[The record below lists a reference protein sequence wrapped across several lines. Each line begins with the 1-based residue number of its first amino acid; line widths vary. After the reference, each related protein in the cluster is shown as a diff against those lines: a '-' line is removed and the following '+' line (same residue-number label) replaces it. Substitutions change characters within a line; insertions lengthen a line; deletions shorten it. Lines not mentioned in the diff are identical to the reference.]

1 MNVYFGHYDFGGY
14 LMKLSCLQENLSKG
28 LSIISRAVATRTTL
42 PITQN
47 VLLSTDQS
55 QLKLAATN
63 LEIAI
68 SCWVGAKIEN
78 EGAITVP
85 ARVFNE
91 FISSLP
97 SDIISLNLKHHT
109 LELKCGRYEARIN
122 GLDAAD
128 FPPIPQVGDGF
139 RTKMKAEDLKQA
151 ISQVAF
157 AAATEESR
165 PVLTGVQTE
174 FEGGRLT
181 LAAADGFRLA
191 VHRSNLL
198 EPVKDKVSMII
209 PAKAYNELNRLM
221 TDPEQEVE
229 ITLNTQKSQILFKM
243 KNIEMVSQLI
253 QGTFPNYTQLIP
265 QTYTTKARID
275 VAEFQ
280 RAIKMASIFARDGS
294 GIARLIITPG
304 ATVEAGKLTISARAD
319 EIGDN
324 IGEIDALVDG
334 EAAKIAFNARYL
346 SDVLSVIK
354 QAQVSLEVTTPSNPG
369 VIRPVGADNYD
380 HVVMPM
386 FVQW

>member
-1 MNVYFGHYDFGGY
+1 
-14 LMKLSCLQENLSKG
+14 MKLSCLQENLNKG
-28 LSIISRAVATRTTL
+28 LGIIGRAVASRTTL

-47 VLLSTDQS
+47 VLISTDES

-68 SCWVGAKIEN
+68 SCWIGAKIES
-78 EGAITVP
+78 EGSITLP
-85 ARVFNE
+85 ARVLTE
-91 FISSLP
+91 FVGSLP
-97 SDIISLNLKHHT
+97 SDIISLSLKHHT
-109 LELKCGRYEARIN
+109 MELKCGRYEARIN

-139 RTKMKAEDLKQA
+139 STKVKAEDLKQA

-174 FEGGRLT
+174 FEGSKLT
-181 LAAADGFRLA
+181 MAAADGFRLA
-191 VHRSNLL
+191 VHRTTLA
-198 EPVKDKVSMII
+198 EPVKEKVAMII
-209 PAKAYNELNRLM
+209 PAKAYHELNRLM
-221 TDPEQEVE
+221 GADDQEIE
-229 ITLNTQKSQILFKM
+229 ITLNSQKSQVLFKL
-243 KNIEMVSQLI
+243 KGIEMVSQLI
-253 QGTFPNYTQLIP
+253 QGTFPNYSQLIP
-265 QTYTTKARID
+265 QSYGTKARID
-275 VAEFQ
+275 VAEFL
-280 RAIKMASIFARDGS
+280 RAIKMAAIFARDGS
-294 GIARLIITPG
+294 GIARVIVTPG
-304 ATVEAGKLTISARAD
+304 ATVEAGKITVSARAD

-324 IGEIDALVDG
+324 VGEIDALVDG

-346 SDVLSVIK
+346 ADVLSVVK

-369 VIRPVGADNYD
+369 VIRPVGVDNYD

>member
-1 MNVYFGHYDFGGY
+1 
-14 LMKLSCLQENLSKG
+14 MKLSCLQENLNKG
-28 LSIISRAVATRTTL
+28 LGIIGRAVASRTTL

-47 VLLSTDQS
+47 VLITTDES

-68 SCWVGAKIEN
+68 SCWIGAKIES
-78 EGAITVP
+78 EGSITIP
-85 ARVFNE
+85 ARVLTE
-91 FISSLP
+91 FVGSLP

-109 LELKCGRYEARIN
+109 LEIKSGRYEARIN

-139 RTKMKAEDLKQA
+139 STKVKAEDLKQA
-151 ISQVAF
+151 ISLVAF

-174 FEGGRLT
+174 FEGSKLT
-181 LAAADGFRLA
+181 MAAADGFRLA
-191 VHRSNLL
+191 VHRTTLA
-198 EPVKDKVSMII
+198 EPVKEKVAMII
-209 PAKAYNELNRLM
+209 PAKAYHELNRLM
-221 TDPEQEVE
+221 GSEDQEIE
-229 ITLNTQKSQILFKM
+229 ITLNSQKSQVLFKL
-243 KNIEMVSQLI
+243 KGIEMVSQLI
-253 QGTFPNYTQLIP
+253 QGAFPNYSQLIP
-265 QTYTTKARID
+265 QTYGTKARID
-275 VAEFQ
+275 VAEFL
-280 RAIKMASIFARDGS
+280 RAIKMAAIFARDGS
-294 GIARLIITPG
+294 GIARVIVTPG
-304 ATVEAGKLTISARAD
+304 ATVEAGKITISARAD

-324 IGEIDALVDG
+324 VGEIDALVDG

-346 SDVLSVIK
+346 ADVLSVIK

-369 VIRPVGADNYD
+369 VIRPVGTDNYD

>member
-1 MNVYFGHYDFGGY
+1 
-14 LMKLSCLQENLSKG
+14 L
-28 LSIISRAVATRTTL
+28 I
-42 PITQN
+42 
-47 VLLSTDQS
+47 STDQS

-68 SCWVGAKIEN
+68 CSWIGAKIES
-78 EGAITVP
+78 EGSITVP
-85 ARVFNE
+85 ARVFTE
-91 FISSLP
+91 FVSSLP
-97 SDIISLNLKHHT
+97 SDVISLNLKHHT
-109 LELKCGRYEARIN
+109 LEIKCGRYEARIN

-139 RTKMKAEDLKQA
+139 STKVLAEELKHA
-151 ISQVAF
+151 INQVAF

-174 FEGGRLT
+174 FEGGKMT
-181 LAAADGFRLA
+181 MAAADGFRLA
-191 VHRSNLL
+191 VHRNNLI
-198 EPVKDKVSMII
+198 EPVKEKVSMII
-209 PAKAYNELNRLM
+209 PAKAYHELNRLM
-221 TDPEQEVE
+221 TEPDQEIE
-229 ITLNTQKSQILFKM
+229 IHLNAQKSQVLFKL

-253 QGTFPNYTQLIP
+253 QGTFPNYSQLIP
-265 QTYTTKARID
+265 QTYGTKARID

-294 GIARLIITPG
+294 GIARVIVTPG
-304 ATVEAGKLTISARAD
+304 ATAETGKVTISARAD

-324 IGEIDALVDG
+324 VGEIDALVDG

-346 SDVLSVIK
+346 ADVLSVIK

-369 VIRPVGADNYD
+369 VIRPVGVDNYD

>member
-1 MNVYFGHYDFGGY
+1 
-14 LMKLSCLQENLSKG
+14 MKLSCLQENLNKG
-28 LSIISRAVATRTTL
+28 LGIIGRAVASRTTL

-47 VLLSTDQS
+47 VLISTDES

-68 SCWVGAKIEN
+68 SCWIGAKIES
-78 EGAITVP
+78 EGSITIP
-85 ARVFNE
+85 ARVLTE
-91 FISSLP
+91 FVNSLP
-97 SDIISLNLKHHT
+97 SDVINLNLKHHT
-109 LELKCGRYEARIN
+109 MELKCGRYEARIN

-139 RTKMKAEDLKQA
+139 STKVKGEDLKQA

-174 FEGGRLT
+174 FEGNKLT
-181 LAAADGFRLA
+181 MAAADGFRLA
-191 VHRSNLL
+191 VHRTELAKA
-198 EPVKDKVSMII
+198 VKEKVAMII
-209 PAKAYNELNRLM
+209 PAKAYHELNRLM
-221 TDPEQEVE
+221 TADDQEIE
-229 ITLNTQKSQILFKM
+229 INLNAQKSQVLFKL
-243 KNIEMVSQLI
+243 KGVEMVSQLI
-253 QGTFPNYTQLIP
+253 QGTFPNYSQLIP
-265 QTYTTKARID
+265 QTYGTKARID
-275 VAEFQ
+275 VAEFL
-280 RAIKMASIFARDGS
+280 RAIKMAAIFARDGS
-294 GIARLIITPG
+294 GIARIIVTPG
-304 ATVEAGKLTISARAD
+304 ASVEAGKITISARAD

-324 IGEIDALVDG
+324 VGEIDALVDG

-346 SDVLSVIK
+346 ADVLSVVK

-369 VIRPVGADNYD
+369 VIRPVGVDNYD

>member
-1 MNVYFGHYDFGGY
+1 
-14 LMKLSCLQENLSKG
+14 MKLSCLQENLNKG
-28 LSIISRAVATRTTL
+28 LGIIGRAVASRTTL

-47 VLLSTDQS
+47 VLISTDEK

-68 SCWVGAKIEN
+68 SCWIGAKIEN
-78 EGAITVP
+78 EGSITIP
-85 ARVFNE
+85 ARVLTE
-91 FISSLP
+91 FVASLP
-97 SDIISLNLKHHT
+97 SDVINLNLKHHT
-109 LELKCGRYEARIN
+109 LELKSGRYEARIN

-139 RTKMKAEDLKQA
+139 STKVKAEDLKQA

-174 FEGGRLT
+174 FEGSKLT
-181 LAAADGFRLA
+181 MAAADGFRLA
-191 VHRSNLL
+191 VHRTELS
-198 EPVKDKVSMII
+198 EPVKEKVAMII
-209 PAKAYNELNRLM
+209 PAKAYHELNRLM
-221 TDPEQEVE
+221 GADDQEIE
-229 ITLNTQKSQILFKM
+229 ITLNAQKSQVLFKL
-243 KNIEMVSQLI
+243 KGIEMVSQLI
-253 QGTFPNYTQLIP
+253 QGTFPNYSQLIP
-265 QTYTTKARID
+265 QTYGTKARID
-275 VAEFQ
+275 VAEFL
-280 RAIKMASIFARDGS
+280 RAIKMAAIFARDGS
-294 GIARLIITPG
+294 GIARVIVTPG
-304 ATVEAGKLTISARAD
+304 ATVEAGKITISARAD

-324 IGEIDALVDG
+324 VGEIDALVDG

-346 SDVLSVIK
+346 ADVLSVVK

-369 VIRPVGADNYD
+369 VIRPVGVDNYD

>member
-1 MNVYFGHYDFGGY
+1 
-14 LMKLSCLQENLSKG
+14 MKLSCLQENLNKG
-28 LSIISRAVATRTTL
+28 LGIIGRAVATRTTL

-47 VLLSTDQS
+47 VLISTDQS

-68 SCWVGAKIEN
+68 SSWIGAKIEN
-78 EGAITVP
+78 EGSITVP
-85 ARVFNE
+85 ARVFTD

-97 SDIISLNLKHHT
+97 NDVISLNLKHHT
-109 LELKCGRYEARIN
+109 LEIKCGRYEARIN

-139 RTKMKAEDLKQA
+139 MTKILEEELKQA
-151 ISQVAF
+151 IGQVAF

-174 FEGGRLT
+174 FEGGKLT

-191 VHRSNLL
+191 VHRSNLI

-209 PAKAYNELNRLM
+209 PAKAYHELHRLM
-221 TDPEQEVE
+221 SEPNQEIE
-229 ITLNTQKSQILFKM
+229 ITQNAQKSQVLFKL
-243 KNIEMVSQLI
+243 KNIEMVSQII
-253 QGTFPNYTQLIP
+253 QGSFPNYSQLIP
-265 QTYTTKARID
+265 QTYGTKARID

-294 GIARLIITPG
+294 GIARVIVTPG
-304 ATVEAGKLTISARAD
+304 ATVEAGKVTISARAD

-324 IGEIDALVDG
+324 VGEIDALVDG

-369 VIRPVGADNYD
+369 VIRPVGVDNYD

>member
-1 MNVYFGHYDFGGY
+1 
-14 LMKLSCLQENLSKG
+14 MKLSCLQENLNKG
-28 LSIISRAVATRTTL
+28 LGIIGRAVASRTTL

-47 VLLSTDQS
+47 VLITTDQS

-68 SCWVGAKIEN
+68 SCWIGAKIEN
-78 EGAITVP
+78 EGSITIP
-85 ARVFNE
+85 ARVLTE
-91 FISSLP
+91 FVGSLP

-128 FPPIPQVGDGF
+128 FPPIPQVGDDF
-139 RTKMKAEDLKQA
+139 STKVKAEDLKLA

-174 FEGGRLT
+174 FEGSKLT
-181 LAAADGFRLA
+181 MAAADGFRLA
-191 VHRSNLL
+191 VHRANLL
-198 EPVKDKVSMII
+198 EPVKEKVAMII
-209 PAKAYNELNRLM
+209 PAKAYHELNRLM
-221 TDPEQEVE
+221 TADDQEIE
-229 ITLNTQKSQILFKM
+229 ITLNTQKSQVLFKL
-243 KNIEMVSQLI
+243 KGIEMVSQLI
-253 QGTFPNYTQLIP
+253 QGTFPNYSQLIP
-265 QTYTTKARID
+265 QTYGTKARID
-275 VAEFQ
+275 VAEFL
-280 RAIKMASIFARDGS
+280 RAIKMAAIFARDGS
-294 GIARLIITPG
+294 GIARVIVTPG
-304 ATVEAGKLTISARAD
+304 ATVEAGKITISARAD

-324 IGEIDALVDG
+324 VGEIDALVDG

-346 SDVLSVIK
+346 ADVLSVVK

-369 VIRPVGADNYD
+369 VIRPVGVDNYD

>member
-1 MNVYFGHYDFGGY
+1 
-14 LMKLSCLQENLSKG
+14 MKLSCLQENLNKG
-28 LSIISRAVATRTTL
+28 LGIIGRAVASRTTL

-47 VLLSTDQS
+47 VLMTTDQS

-68 SCWVGAKIEN
+68 SCWIGAKIEN
-78 EGAITVP
+78 EGSITIP
-85 ARVFNE
+85 ARVLTE
-91 FISSLP
+91 FVGSLP

-128 FPPIPQVGDGF
+128 FPPIPQVGDDF
-139 RTKMKAEDLKQA
+139 STKVKAEDLKLA
-151 ISQVAF
+151 INQVAF

-174 FEGGRLT
+174 FEGSKLT
-181 LAAADGFRLA
+181 MAAADGFRLA
-191 VHRSNLL
+191 VHRANLI
-198 EPVKDKVSMII
+198 EPVKEKVAMII
-209 PAKAYNELNRLM
+209 PAKAYHELNRLM
-221 TDPEQEVE
+221 GNEDQEIE
-229 ITLNTQKSQILFKM
+229 ITLNSQKSQVLFKL
-243 KNIEMVSQLI
+243 KGIEMVSQLI
-253 QGTFPNYTQLIP
+253 QGNFPNYSQLIP
-265 QTYTTKARID
+265 QTYGTKARID
-275 VAEFQ
+275 VAEFL
-280 RAIKMASIFARDGS
+280 RAIKMAAIFARDGS
-294 GIARLIITPG
+294 GIARVIVTPG
-304 ATVEAGKLTISARAD
+304 ATVEAGKITISARAD

-346 SDVLSVIK
+346 ADVLSVVK
-354 QAQVSLEVTTPSNPG
+354 QAQVSLEVSTPSNPG

>member
-1 MNVYFGHYDFGGY
+1 
-14 LMKLSCLQENLSKG
+14 MKLSCLQENLNKG
-28 LSIISRAVATRTTL
+28 LGIIGRAVASRTTL

-47 VLLSTDQS
+47 VLISTDES

-68 SCWVGAKIEN
+68 SCWIGAKIES
-78 EGAITVP
+78 EGSITLP
-85 ARVFNE
+85 ARVLTE
-91 FISSLP
+91 FVGSLP

-109 LELKCGRYEARIN
+109 MELKCGRYEARIN

-139 RTKMKAEDLKQA
+139 STKVKAEDLKQA

-174 FEGGRLT
+174 FEGTKLIM
-181 LAAADGFRLA
+181 AAADGFRLA
-191 VHRSNLL
+191 VHRTTLA
-198 EPVKDKVSMII
+198 EPVKEKVAMII
-209 PAKAYNELNRLM
+209 PAKAYHELNRLM
-221 TDPEQEVE
+221 GADDQEIE
-229 ITLNTQKSQILFKM
+229 ITLNSQKSQVLFKL
-243 KNIEMVSQLI
+243 KGIEMVSQLI
-253 QGTFPNYTQLIP
+253 QGTFPNYSQLIP
-265 QTYTTKARID
+265 QTYGTKARID
-275 VAEFQ
+275 VAEFL
-280 RAIKMASIFARDGS
+280 RAIKMAAIFARDGS
-294 GIARLIITPG
+294 GIARVIVTPG
-304 ATVEAGKLTISARAD
+304 ATVEAGKITVSARAD

-324 IGEIDALVDG
+324 VGEIDALVDG

-346 SDVLSVIK
+346 ADVLSVVK

-369 VIRPVGADNYD
+369 VIRPVGVDNYD

>member
-1 MNVYFGHYDFGGY
+1 
-14 LMKLSCLQENLSKG
+14 MKLSCLQENLNKG
-28 LSIISRAVATRTTL
+28 LGIIGRAVASRTTL

-47 VLLSTDQS
+47 VLISTDES

-68 SCWVGAKIEN
+68 SCWIGAKIEG
-78 EGAITVP
+78 EGSITIP
-85 ARVFNE
+85 ARVLTE
-91 FISSLP
+91 FVGSLP

-139 RTKMKAEDLKQA
+139 NTKVKAEDLKQA

-174 FEGGRLT
+174 FEGSKLT
-181 LAAADGFRLA
+181 MAAADGFRLA
-191 VHRSNLL
+191 VHRTTLA
-198 EPVKDKVSMII
+198 EPVKEKVAMII
-209 PAKAYNELNRLM
+209 PAKAYHELNRLM
-221 TDPEQEVE
+221 GSEDQEIE
-229 ITLNTQKSQILFKM
+229 ITLNAQKSQVLFKL
-243 KNIEMVSQLI
+243 KGIEMVSQLI
-253 QGTFPNYTQLIP
+253 QGAFPNYSQLIP
-265 QTYTTKARID
+265 QTYGTKARID
-275 VAEFQ
+275 VAEFL
-280 RAIKMASIFARDGS
+280 RAIKMAAIFARDGS
-294 GIARLIITPG
+294 GIARVIVTPG
-304 ATVEAGKLTISARAD
+304 ATVEAGKITISARAD

-324 IGEIDALVDG
+324 VGEIDALVDG

-346 SDVLSVIK
+346 ADVLSVVK

-369 VIRPVGADNYD
+369 VIRPVGTDNYD

>member
-1 MNVYFGHYDFGGY
+1 
-14 LMKLSCLQENLSKG
+14 MKLSCLQENLNKG
-28 LSIISRAVATRTTL
+28 LGIIGRAVASRTTL

-47 VLLSTDQS
+47 VLISTDES

-68 SCWVGAKIEN
+68 SCWIGAKIES
-78 EGAITVP
+78 EGSITLP
-85 ARVFNE
+85 ARVLTE
-91 FISSLP
+91 FVGSLP
-97 SDIISLNLKHHT
+97 SDIISLSLKHHT
-109 LELKCGRYEARIN
+109 MELKCGRYEARIN

-139 RTKMKAEDLKQA
+139 STKVKAEDLKQA

-174 FEGGRLT
+174 FEGTKLIM
-181 LAAADGFRLA
+181 AAADGFRLA
-191 VHRSNLL
+191 VHRTTLA
-198 EPVKDKVSMII
+198 EPVNEKVAMII
-209 PAKAYNELNRLM
+209 PAKAYHELNRLM
-221 TDPEQEVE
+221 GADDQEIE
-229 ITLNTQKSQILFKM
+229 ITLNSQKSQVLFKL
-243 KNIEMVSQLI
+243 KGIEMVSQLI
-253 QGTFPNYTQLIP
+253 QGTFPNYSQLIP
-265 QTYTTKARID
+265 QTYGTKARID
-275 VAEFQ
+275 VAEFL
-280 RAIKMASIFARDGS
+280 RAIKMAAIFARDGS
-294 GIARLIITPG
+294 GIARVIVTPG
-304 ATVEAGKLTISARAD
+304 ATVEAGKITISARAD

-324 IGEIDALVDG
+324 VGEIDALVDG

-346 SDVLSVIK
+346 ADVLSVVK

-369 VIRPVGADNYD
+369 VIRPVGVDNYD

>member
-1 MNVYFGHYDFGGY
+1 
-14 LMKLSCLQENLSKG
+14 MKLSCLQENLNKG
-28 LSIISRAVATRTTL
+28 LGIIGRAVASRPTL

-47 VLLSTDQS
+47 VLISTDES

-68 SCWVGAKIEN
+68 SCWIGAKIEN
-78 EGAITVP
+78 EGSITIP
-85 ARVFNE
+85 ARVLTE
-91 FISSLP
+91 FVGSLP

-109 LELKCGRYEARIN
+109 LEIKCGRYEARIN

-139 RTKMKAEDLKQA
+139 TTKVKAEDLKQA

-174 FEGGRLT
+174 FEGSKLT
-181 LAAADGFRLA
+181 MAAADGFRLA
-191 VHRSNLL
+191 VHRTTLAD
-198 EPVKDKVSMII
+198 PVKEKAAMII
-209 PAKAYNELNRLM
+209 PAKAYHELNRLM
-221 TDPEQEVE
+221 GADDQEIE
-229 ITLNTQKSQILFKM
+229 ITLNAQKSQVLFKL
-243 KNIEMVSQLI
+243 KGIEMVSQLI
-253 QGTFPNYTQLIP
+253 QGTFPNYSQLIP
-265 QTYTTKARID
+265 QTYGTKARID
-275 VAEFQ
+275 VAEFL
-280 RAIKMASIFARDGS
+280 RAIKMAAIFARDGS
-294 GIARLIITPG
+294 GIARVIVTPG
-304 ATVEAGKLTISARAD
+304 ATVEAGKITISARAD

-324 IGEIDALVDG
+324 VGEIDALVDG

-346 SDVLSVIK
+346 ADVLSVVK

-369 VIRPVGADNYD
+369 VIRPVGVDNYD

>member
-1 MNVYFGHYDFGGY
+1 
-14 LMKLSCLQENLSKG
+14 MKLSCLQENLNKG
-28 LSIISRAVATRTTL
+28 LGIIGRAVASRTTL

-47 VLLSTDQS
+47 VLIATDES

-68 SCWVGAKIEN
+68 SCWVGAKIES
-78 EGAITVP
+78 EGSITIP
-85 ARVFNE
+85 ARVLTE
-91 FISSLP
+91 FVASLP
-97 SDIISLNLKHHT
+97 SDVISLNLKHHT
-109 LELKCGRYEARIN
+109 LELKSGRYEARIN

-139 RTKMKAEDLKQA
+139 STKVKAEDLKQA

-174 FEGGRLT
+174 FEGSKLT
-181 LAAADGFRLA
+181 MAAADGFRLA
-191 VHRSNLL
+191 VHRTELS
-198 EPVKDKVSMII
+198 EPVKEKVAMII
-209 PAKAYNELNRLM
+209 PAKAYHELSRLM
-221 TDPEQEVE
+221 GTDDQEIE
-229 ITLNTQKSQILFKM
+229 ITLNTQKSQVLFKL
-243 KNIEMVSQLI
+243 KGIEMVSQLI
-253 QGTFPNYTQLIP
+253 QGTFPNYSQLIP
-265 QTYTTKARID
+265 QTYGTKARID
-275 VAEFQ
+275 VAEFL
-280 RAIKMASIFARDGS
+280 RAIKMAAIFARDGS
-294 GIARLIITPG
+294 GIARVIVTPG
-304 ATVEAGKLTISARAD
+304 ATVEAGKITISARAD

-324 IGEIDALVDG
+324 VGEIDALVDG

-346 SDVLSVIK
+346 ADVLSVVK

-369 VIRPVGADNYD
+369 VIRPVGVDNYD

>member
-1 MNVYFGHYDFGGY
+1 
-14 LMKLSCLQENLSKG
+14 MKLSCLQENLNKG
-28 LSIISRAVATRTTL
+28 LGIIGRAVATRTTL

-47 VLLSTDQS
+47 VLISTDQS

-68 SCWVGAKIEN
+68 SSWIGAKIES
-78 EGAITVP
+78 EGSITVP
-85 ARVFNE
+85 ARVFTD

-97 SDIISLNLKHHT
+97 NDVISLNLKHHT
-109 LELKCGRYEARIN
+109 LEIKCGRYEARIN

-139 RTKMKAEDLKQA
+139 MTRILEEELKQA

-174 FEGGRLT
+174 FEGGKLT

-191 VHRSNLL
+191 VHRSNLI
-198 EPVKDKVSMII
+198 EPVKDKVTMII
-209 PAKAYNELNRLM
+209 PAKAYHELNRLM
-221 TDPEQEVE
+221 TEPDQEVE
-229 ITLNTQKSQILFKM
+229 ITQNAQKSQVLFKL
-243 KNIEMVSQLI
+243 KNIEMVSQII
-253 QGTFPNYTQLIP
+253 QGTFPNYSQLIP
-265 QTYTTKARID
+265 QTYGTKARID

-294 GIARLIITPG
+294 GIARVIVTPG
-304 ATVEAGKLTISARAD
+304 ATVEAGKITISARAD

-324 IGEIDALVDG
+324 VGEIDALVDG

-369 VIRPVGADNYD
+369 VIRPVGVDNYD

>member
-1 MNVYFGHYDFGGY
+1 
-14 LMKLSCLQENLSKG
+14 MKLSCLQENLNKG
-28 LSIISRAVATRTTL
+28 LGIIGRAVASRTTL

-47 VLLSTDQS
+47 VLISTDES

-68 SCWVGAKIEN
+68 SCWIGAKIES
-78 EGAITVP
+78 EGSITIP
-85 ARVFNE
+85 ARVLTE
-91 FISSLP
+91 FVGSLP
-97 SDIISLNLKHHT
+97 SDVINLNLKHHT
-109 LELKCGRYEARIN
+109 MELKCGRYEARIN

-139 RTKMKAEDLKQA
+139 STKVKAEDLKQA

-174 FEGGRLT
+174 FEGNKLT
-181 LAAADGFRLA
+181 MAAADGFRLA
-191 VHRSNLL
+191 VHRTELSKA
-198 EPVKDKVSMII
+198 VKEKVAMII
-209 PAKAYNELNRLM
+209 PAKAYHELNRLM
-221 TDPEQEVE
+221 GADDQEIE
-229 ITLNTQKSQILFKM
+229 INLNAQKSQVLFKL
-243 KNIEMVSQLI
+243 KGIEMVSQLI
-253 QGTFPNYTQLIP
+253 QGTFPNYSQLIP
-265 QTYTTKARID
+265 QTYGTKARID
-275 VAEFQ
+275 VAEFL
-280 RAIKMASIFARDGS
+280 RAIKMAAIFARDGS
-294 GIARLIITPG
+294 GIARVIVTPG
-304 ATVEAGKLTISARAD
+304 ATVEAGKITISARAD

-324 IGEIDALVDG
+324 VGEIDALVDG

-346 SDVLSVIK
+346 ADVLSVVK

-369 VIRPVGADNYD
+369 VIRPVGVDNYD

>member
-1 MNVYFGHYDFGGY
+1 
-14 LMKLSCLQENLSKG
+14 MKLSCLQENLNKG

-47 VLLSTDQS
+47 VLISTDQS

-78 EGAITVP
+78 EGSITVP
-85 ARVFNE
+85 ARVFND
-91 FISSLP
+91 FINSLP
-97 SDIISLNLKHHT
+97 SDIINLNLKHHT

-139 RTKMKAEDLKQA
+139 HTKIQADELKQA

-174 FEGGRLT
+174 FEGSKLT
-181 LAAADGFRLA
+181 MAAADGFRLA

-198 EPVKDKVSMII
+198 EPVKDKVAMII
-209 PAKAYNELNRLM
+209 PAKAYHELNRLM
-221 TDPEQEVE
+221 TEPDQEIE
-229 ITLNTQKSQILFKM
+229 ITLNAQKSQVLFKM

-265 QTYTTKARID
+265 QTYGTKARID

-280 RAIKMASIFARDGS
+280 RAIKMAAIFARDGS
-294 GIARLIITPG
+294 GIARVIVTPG
-304 ATVEAGKLTISARAD
+304 ATPEAGKLTISARAD

-346 SDVLSVIK
+346 ADVLSVVK

-369 VIRPVGADNYD
+369 VIRPVGVDNYD

>member
-1 MNVYFGHYDFGGY
+1 
-14 LMKLSCLQENLSKG
+14 MKLSCLQENLNKG
-28 LSIISRAVATRTTL
+28 LGIIGRAVATRTTL

-47 VLLSTDQS
+47 VLISTDQS

-68 SCWVGAKIEN
+68 SCWIGAKIEN
-78 EGAITVP
+78 EGSITVP
-85 ARVFNE
+85 ARVFTE
-91 FISSLP
+91 FVSSLP
-97 SDIISLNLKHHT
+97 SDVISLNLKHHT

-139 RTKMKAEDLKQA
+139 KTKMQAEELKQA

-165 PVLTGVQTE
+165 PVLTGVQSE
-174 FEGGRLT
+174 FESSKLT

-191 VHRSNLL
+191 VHRSNLI
-198 EPVKDKVSMII
+198 EPVKEKVAMII
-209 PAKAYNELNRLM
+209 PAKAYQELNRLM
-221 TDPEQEVE
+221 TEPDQEIE
-229 ITLNTQKSQILFKM
+229 ITQNTQKSQVLFKL

-253 QGTFPNYTQLIP
+253 QGTFPNYSQLIP
-265 QTYTTKARID
+265 QSYGTKARMD

-294 GIARLIITPG
+294 GIARVIINPG
-304 ATVEAGKLTISARAD
+304 ATVEAGKITISARAD

-324 IGEIDALVDG
+324 TGEIDALVDG

-346 SDVLSVIK
+346 ADVLSVIK

-369 VIRPVGADNYD
+369 VIRPVGVDNYD

>member
-1 MNVYFGHYDFGGY
+1 
-14 LMKLSCLQENLSKG
+14 MKLSCLQENLNKG
-28 LSIISRAVATRTTL
+28 LGIIGRAVASRTTL

-47 VLLSTDQS
+47 VLISTDES

-68 SCWVGAKIEN
+68 SCWIGAKIES
-78 EGAITVP
+78 EGSITLP
-85 ARVFNE
+85 ARVLTE
-91 FISSLP
+91 FVGSLP

-109 LELKCGRYEARIN
+109 MELKCGRYEARIN

-139 RTKMKAEDLKQA
+139 STKVKAEDLKQA

-174 FEGGRLT
+174 FEGTKLIM
-181 LAAADGFRLA
+181 AAADGFRLA
-191 VHRSNLL
+191 VHRTTLA
-198 EPVKDKVSMII
+198 EPVNEKVAMII
-209 PAKAYNELNRLM
+209 PAKAYHELNRLM
-221 TDPEQEVE
+221 GADDQEIE
-229 ITLNTQKSQILFKM
+229 ITLNSQKSQVLFKL
-243 KNIEMVSQLI
+243 KGIEMVSQLI
-253 QGTFPNYTQLIP
+253 QGTFPNYSQLIP
-265 QTYTTKARID
+265 QTYGTKARID
-275 VAEFQ
+275 VAEFL
-280 RAIKMASIFARDGS
+280 RAIKMAAIFARDGS
-294 GIARLIITPG
+294 GIARVIVTPG
-304 ATVEAGKLTISARAD
+304 ASVEAGKITISARAD

-324 IGEIDALVDG
+324 VGEIDALVDG

-346 SDVLSVIK
+346 ADVLSVVK

-369 VIRPVGADNYD
+369 VIRPVGVDNYD

>member
-1 MNVYFGHYDFGGY
+1 
-14 LMKLSCLQENLSKG
+14 MKLSCLQENLNKG
-28 LSIISRAVATRTTL
+28 LGIIGRAVASRTTL

-47 VLLSTDQS
+47 VLITTDES

-68 SCWVGAKIEN
+68 SCWIGAKIES
-78 EGAITVP
+78 EGSITIP
-85 ARVFNE
+85 ARVLTE
-91 FISSLP
+91 FVGSLP

-139 RTKMKAEDLKQA
+139 STKVKAEDLKQA

-174 FEGGRLT
+174 FEGSKLT
-181 LAAADGFRLA
+181 MAAADGFRLA
-191 VHRSNLL
+191 VHRTTLA
-198 EPVKDKVSMII
+198 EPVKEKVAMII
-209 PAKAYNELNRLM
+209 PAKAYHELNRLM
-221 TDPEQEVE
+221 GADDQEIE
-229 ITLNTQKSQILFKM
+229 ITLNAQKSQVLFKL
-243 KNIEMVSQLI
+243 KGIEMVSQLI
-253 QGTFPNYTQLIP
+253 QGTFPNYSQLIP
-265 QTYTTKARID
+265 QTYGTKARID
-275 VAEFQ
+275 VAEFL
-280 RAIKMASIFARDGS
+280 RAIKMAAIFARDGS
-294 GIARLIITPG
+294 GIARVIVTPG
-304 ATVEAGKLTISARAD
+304 ASVEAGKITISARAD

-324 IGEIDALVDG
+324 VGEIDALVDG

-346 SDVLSVIK
+346 ADVLSVVK

-369 VIRPVGADNYD
+369 VIRPVGVDNYD